1 MHEGSLF
8 SIASPSC
15 YLLLL
20 MTDILTGVRSY
31 VGFLNFYFYIYISCI
46 SQIIQYLSISV
57 LFHIS
62 SLDLFPPFHMQ
73 LKEPT
78 PLLWLL
84 LHSQSPVSPGVW
96 FFFFF
101 FLPHLQWLTHP
112 GLPRTLLALALH
124 VPRPG
129 SPLSPKQWEQLVD
142 LVTPSQDLFLQ
153 RSSYLLHF

>member
-8 SIASPSC
+8 SVASPAC

-31 VGFLNFYFYIYISCI
+31 MGFFNFNFYISCI

-84 LHSQSPVSPGVW
+84 LHSQSPVSPRVC
-96 FFFFF
+96 FFFF
-101 FLPHLQWLTHP
+101 FLASPTVINSSGLT
-112 GLPRTLLALALH
+112 RTLLALSLH

-129 SPLSPKQWEQLVD
+129 SPLSPKQWGQLVD

-153 RSSYLLHF
+153 RSSYLLHL